1 MGHND
6 HIDFELYDRI
16 QDLIDEGG
24 LEENSDAHGVARQVI
39 HQGYDSL
46 SPKQRTLYD
55 AVVVPALKRRGEEME
70 VNRIMNS
77 NPD

>member
-6 HIDFELYDRI
+6 HIDFELYDAI
-16 QDLIDEGG
+16 EDLVAEGEI
-24 LEENSDAHGVARQVI
+24 EENSKAHGIARQVI

-46 SPKQRTLYD
+46 SDAQKWIYD
-55 AVVVPALKRRGEEME
+55 REVIPALKRRHESLEAI
-70 VNRIMNS
+70 RIQNS